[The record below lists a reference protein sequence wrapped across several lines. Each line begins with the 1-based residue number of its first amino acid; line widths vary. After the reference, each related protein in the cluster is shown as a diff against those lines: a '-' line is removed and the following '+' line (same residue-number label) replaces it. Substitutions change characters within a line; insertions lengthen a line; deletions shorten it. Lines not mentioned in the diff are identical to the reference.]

1 MTRISQN
8 YTNVNFKAIEQVQT
22 KKAEVTNVKSKHESK
37 SKSNVMKMALG
48 LGALGVIT
56 IAGLAIKNKNVVK
69 KAETSFEN
77 LAHNIECKKVD
88 QVDYG
93 VVLDDV
99 RAFFA
104 NSSFKPNPSSQY
116 KMCMMSPQKTKEFVD
131 IATQKGDV
139 AFKDLKLSEN
149 SFMCSILEDDKR
161 ISTIIYDAEKIYDS
175 IFDCFGKNDDIFIKP
190 ITFKKNSF

>member
-8 YTNVNFKAIEQVQT
+8 YTNVNFKAIEQVQP
-22 KKAEVTNVKSKHESK
+22 KKAEVTNIQSKPESK
-37 SKSNVMKMALG
+37 SMSNAMKMALG
-48 LGALGVIT
+48 LGALAVVT

-69 KAETSFEN
+69 KAGASFEN
-77 LAHNIECKKVD
+77 LAHNIERKKVD

-93 VVLDDV
+93 DVLDGT

-116 KMCMMSPQKTKEFVD
+116 KMCMMSPQQTKKFVD
-131 IATQKGDV
+131 VAIQKGDV
-139 AFKDLKLSEN
+139 AFKNLKLSEN

-161 ISTIIYDAEKIYDS
+161 ISTIIYDAEKINDS
-175 IFDCFGKNDDIFIKP
+175 IFDCFGKDEGIFIKP
-190 ITFKKNSF
+190 IKLKND